1 MQVTA
6 RNLETA
12 RIVISSDQEMIRS
25 ALRGLLESQGVAV
38 VAECANRPEA
48 LSATL
53 LAKPHLI
60 LLDFDLCTRCTGV
73 SERIGALLHAACGTP
88 VLILTAR
95 DDCQAALA
103 ALEHGA
109 VGFVMKSRSPE
120 TLHRAIRAGIAGET
134 WLERSTMAA
143 VFRSAARCGGRRQR
157 QPQQQRERPRFGTA
171 AHAPRA
177 RDRRACPPRHAEQG
191 HRRTALH
198 LLHHGAAPP
207 HDYLRQARGFQS
219 ARADAQALRRLV
231 VPPAGC
237 SGSALIDP
245 AHLCLR

>member
-38 VAECANRPEA
+38 VAECDNRPEA

-53 LAKPHLI
+53 LVKPHLI
-60 LLDFDLCTRCTGV
+60 LLDFDLCTRCSGV
-73 SERIGALLHAACGTP
+73 PERIGALLHAAGGTP

-95 DDCQAALA
+95 DDCHAALA

-143 VFRSAARCGGRRQR
+143 VFRSASPAAPGDGNGNQDGSASDHGSE
-157 QPQQQRERPRFGTA
+157 PQLTRREREIVELVLLGMQNKAIAERLFISATTVRHHLTTIFDKLEVSNRLELMRKLFDETSFLQPDALA
-171 AHAPRA
+171 AH
-177 RDRRACPPRHAEQG
+177 
-191 HRRTALH
+191 
-198 LLHHGAAPP
+198 
-207 HDYLRQARGFQS
+207 
-219 ARADAQALRRLV
+219 
-231 VPPAGC
+231 
-237 SGSALIDP
+237 
-245 AHLCLR
+245 